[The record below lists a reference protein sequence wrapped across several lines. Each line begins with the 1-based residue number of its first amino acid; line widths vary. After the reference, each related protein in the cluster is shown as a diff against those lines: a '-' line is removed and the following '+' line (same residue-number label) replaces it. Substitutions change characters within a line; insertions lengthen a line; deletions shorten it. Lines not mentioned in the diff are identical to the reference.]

1 VSSGGAVGSPGAAL
15 AAVQAALAAGDAA
28 RARALADAALTA
40 APDDPNLRQLRA
52 LASLRLGQA
61 AAALAD
67 AEAVVQ
73 AAPHVAGPRVLAG
86 NALAALAR
94 WPDAELAF
102 RAALAIRP
110 DHADAWYN
118 LGVARRAQGDN
129 AGAGAAFGRAGSL
142 NPSLHEALQG
152 VIDCAAALAA
162 GDADAPPVPR
172 TLADD
177 PGRPWPLLSF
187 VIPSIDPTKFAS
199 VRASIAARFDGVP
212 HEIVGIHD
220 GRAMAEALNRGG
232 DRARGEWLV
241 FCHDDITFV
250 AADFAARLKACLEH
264 HDLVGVAGTTRLTG
278 PSITWSGAPHVHGWI
293 THVRPDGVLRP
304 SIAGARCG
312 VIAGA
317 EGLDGVFLAMRRA
330 SFEQI
335 RFDAAT
341 FDGWHGYDLDFSL
354 RAARAG
360 LSCAIATDLTLT
372 HASYG
377 SFDAAYARY
386 AQAFCDKH
394 APMPTAP
401 QVRSPF
407 FATSVDHAG
416 QLERLYGWVAS
427 WLTSTTPR
435 SPDGAQRNPG

>member
-28 RARALADAALTA
+28 RARALADAALVA
-40 APDDPNLRQLRA
+40 APGDPNLRQLRA
-52 LASLRLGQA
+52 IACLRLGQA
-61 AAALAD
+61 EAALAD

-86 NALAALAR
+86 NALAALTR
-94 WPDAELAF
+94 WREAELAF

-118 LGVARRAQGDN
+118 LGVARRAQGDV
-129 AGAGAAFGRAGSL
+129 AAAGAAFGRAGSL
-142 NPSLHEALQG
+142 NSSLHDALQG
-152 VIDCAAALAA
+152 VIDCAATLAA
-162 GDADAPPVPR
+162 DDTDAPSVPR
-172 TLADD
+172 YLVDA

-199 VRASIAARFDGVP
+199 VRASIAARFAEVR

-220 GRAMAEALNRGG
+220 GRSMAEALNRGG

-241 FCHDDITFV
+241 FCHDDISFV

-264 HDLVGVAGTTRLTG
+264 HDLVGVAGTTRIAG
-278 PSITWSGAPHVHGWI
+278 PSITWAGAPHVHGWI

-304 SIAGARCG
+304 SIAGARTG
-312 VIAGA
+312 VITGA

-330 SFEQI
+330 TFERV

-377 SFDAAYARY
+377 SFDQAYAHY
-386 AQAFCDKH
+386 AQAFCAKH

-407 FATSVDHAG
+407 FAASVGETDK
-416 QLERLYGWVAS
+416 LNRLYGWVAS
-427 WLTSTTPR
+427 WLAEP
-435 SPDGAQRNPG
+435 SPTATV

>member
-1 VSSGGAVGSPGAAL
+1 MSSGGAVGTPGAAL
-15 AAVQAALAAGDAA
+15 AAAQAALAAGDAA
-28 RARALADAALTA
+28 RAWALADAALA
-40 APDDPNLRQLRA
+40 SAPGDLNLRQLRA
-52 LASLRLGQA
+52 LAALRLGRA
-61 AAALAD
+61 ESALVD

-118 LGVARRAQGDN
+118 LGVARRAQDDP
-129 AGAGAAFGRAGSL
+129 AGAGAAFGRAARM
-142 NPSLHEALQG
+142 NASLHEALQG
-152 VIDCAAALAA
+152 LVDCAAVVAA
-162 GDADAPPVPR
+162 GDGDAPPVPR
-172 TLADD
+172 DLPDAPD
-177 PGRPWPLLSF
+177 RSWPTLSF
-187 VIPSIDPTKFAS
+187 VIPSIDATKFAT
-199 VRASIAARFDGVP
+199 VRASIAARFAGVP

-220 GRAMAEALNRGG
+220 GRSMAEALNRGG
-232 DRARGEWLV
+232 ERARGDWLV

-250 AADFAARLKACLEH
+250 ARDFAARLKACLER
-264 HDLVGVAGTTRLTG
+264 HDLVGVAGTTRMAG
-278 PSITWSGAPHVHGWI
+278 PSITWAGAPHVHGWI
-293 THVRPDGVLRP
+293 THVRPDGSLRP
-304 SIAGARCG
+304 SIAGARTG

-317 EGLDGVFLAMRRA
+317 EGLDGVFLAMRRTT
-330 SFEQI
+330 FERI
-335 RFDAAT
+335 RFDPHT

-394 APMPTAP
+394 APMPTAA

-407 FATSVDHAG
+407 FATSVGDVG
-416 QLERLYGWVAS
+416 QLDRLYGWVTR
-427 WLTSTTPR
+427 WLAEPPAT
-435 SPDGAQRNPG
+435 AKA